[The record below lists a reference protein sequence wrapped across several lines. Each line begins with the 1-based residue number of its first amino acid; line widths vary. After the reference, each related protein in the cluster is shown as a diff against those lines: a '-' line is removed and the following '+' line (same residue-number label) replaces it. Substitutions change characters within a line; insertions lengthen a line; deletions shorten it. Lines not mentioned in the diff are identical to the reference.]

1 MPPAAVVTPSLLSDP
16 GWLFWAPLAS
26 TLPTNTVAGSV
37 FTDVWPGAWL
47 PLGATV
53 EGSTLSYEINVEAMS
68 VAELFDP
75 VKYATTGRT
84 GSIAFA
90 LANWSMSN
98 LKRALNGGTIT
109 TTGSAGTT
117 MNSYAFPT
125 AGAEVRAMLGWES
138 ADSTV
143 RVVVLQALSS
153 GTIEMA
159 FQKAP
164 DFAQIPVTFNME
176 LPSGGTQPFNVY
188 TAGISRG

>member
-1 MPPAAVVTPSLLSDP
+1 MAPSAVATPNLLVDP

-26 TLPTNTVAGSV
+26 TLPANTVVASV
-37 FTDVWPGAWL
+37 FTDAWPVAWL

-53 EGSTLSYEINVEAMS
+53 EGSTLAYEINVEAMS

-90 LANWSMSN
+90 LANWSLTN
-98 LKRALNGGTIT
+98 LKRALNGGVITVTGAT
-109 TTGSAGTT
+109 TTT
-117 MNSYAFPT
+117 MSSYALPT
-125 AGAEVRAMLGWES
+125 PGQEVRAMIGWES
-138 ADSTV
+138 SDSTV
-143 RVVVLQALSS
+143 RVIVLQALSS

-164 DFAQIPVTFNME
+164 DFAQIPATFNME
-176 LPSGGTQPFNVY
+176 LPPGGSQPFNVY
-188 TAGISRG
+188 TAGLARG